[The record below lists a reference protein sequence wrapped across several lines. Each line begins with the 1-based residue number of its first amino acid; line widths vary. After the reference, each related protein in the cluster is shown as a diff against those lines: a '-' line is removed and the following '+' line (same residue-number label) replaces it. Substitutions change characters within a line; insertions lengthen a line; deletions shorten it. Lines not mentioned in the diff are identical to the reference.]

1 MNTYKNLNKMLD
13 YIDNNLENEIEYSKL
28 AMFIGVNEYIMQ
40 RIFSFLCNISL
51 ADYIRKRRLSNAG
64 ADIYNT
70 NEKII
75 DIAIKYGYDNSTSFS
90 RAFERFHGIK
100 PSQVK
105 NLPDKLKYFPKIT
118 FTENL
123 IGDTNIEYS
132 IIEKD
137 ELILYGTYVETD
149 CCNIG
154 KDAPIHFS
162 NINSK
167 YYDIYG
173 DIDYGMVEYIDRY
186 KSSKC
191 RYWVL
196 YNKKVD
202 GLKKYIMP
210 KSKYLV
216 FITNSQ
222 EAIDIQK
229 TSNRFY
235 LNFFNNC
242 KYTISNLP
250 ELEYYHDG
258 ITELLVPIEN

>member
-149 CCNIG
+149 CCNI
-154 KDAPIHFS
+154 PCSFS
-162 NINSK
+162 
-167 YYDIYG
+167 
-173 DIDYGMVEYIDRY
+173 
-186 KSSKC
+186 
-191 RYWVL
+191 
-196 YNKKVD
+196 
-202 GLKKYIMP
+202 
-210 KSKYLV
+210 
-216 FITNSQ
+216 F
-222 EAIDIQK
+222 
-229 TSNRFY
+229 
-235 LNFFNNC
+235 
-242 KYTISNLP
+242 
-250 ELEYYHDG
+250 
-258 ITELLVPIEN
+258 